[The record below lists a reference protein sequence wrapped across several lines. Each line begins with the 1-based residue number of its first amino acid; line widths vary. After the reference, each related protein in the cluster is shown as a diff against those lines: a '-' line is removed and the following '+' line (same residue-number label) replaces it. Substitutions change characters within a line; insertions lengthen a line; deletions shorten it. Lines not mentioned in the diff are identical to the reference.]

1 MSTNKTNITKLML
14 KEFYHLSNSDLE
26 IQINKNYNSLKNF
39 ENASQIANPE
49 KDVEIGNM
57 MDKFYLSLSN
67 YFSKNTGSDFTNY
80 NINYS
85 SFNSFK
91 QNYLKFLKYKVQ
103 PVVKVNT

>member
-26 IQINKNYNSLKNF
+26 IQINKNFDSLKNL
-39 ENASQIANPE
+39 ENNTLVVNTE
-49 KDVEIGNM
+49 KELEIGNM
-57 MDKFYLSLSN
+57 MDKFYMSLSN

-80 NINYS
+80 NMNYS

-91 QNYLKFLKYKVQ
+91 KNYLKFLKYKVQ
-103 PVVKVNT
+103 PAVKVNT

>member
-26 IQINKNYNSLKNF
+26 IQIHKNNDCLRNYGNLSKN
-39 ENASQIANPE
+39 INPE
-49 KDVEIGNM
+49 KEVEIGNM

-67 YFSKNTGSDFTNY
+67 YFSKNTGSDYTNY
-80 NINYS
+80 DMNYS

-91 QNYLKFLKYKVQ
+91 KNYLKFLKYKVR
-103 PVVKVNT
+103 PVVKVTS